1 METIRVYLDTMF
13 RSLPDTSEVRRAKE
27 ELLAM
32 MEDKYTEL
40 RSEGKSE
47 NEAIG
52 QVIAEF
58 GNAEELIRELE
69 LDSQASGRAD
79 ARSESRGY
87 DGPGARN
94 ESRDYDGPGARNES
108 RDYDGSGAENESG
121 AYDGPGAQNESRG
134 FSQTETREP
143 DREAENGLWLSMED
157 VRDYLMAFSSNNRLI
172 AIGVML
178 LIWSPAFSIMVEGF
192 PFLEFPGLTVLLLFV
207 AAGVVLCILAGTKRP
222 ELTELQNARIYLD
235 VDTEVYVRQGLE
247 QNKSVMPM
255 QIAAGVALCILSCIP
270 SVASESLFGNDI
282 GAGLMLFMVGV
293 GVCLFILAGTERQ
306 KYQILLNAQ

>member
-1 METIRVYLDTMF
+1 
-13 RSLPDTSEVRRAKE
+13 
-27 ELLAM
+27 
-32 MEDKYTEL
+32 
-40 RSEGKSE
+40 
-47 NEAIG
+47 
-52 QVIAEF
+52 
-58 GNAEELIRELE
+58 
-69 LDSQASGRAD
+69 
-79 ARSESRGY
+79 
-87 DGPGARN
+87 
-94 ESRDYDGPGARNES
+94 
-108 RDYDGSGAENESG
+108 
-121 AYDGPGAQNESRG
+121 
-134 FSQTETREP
+134 
-143 DREAENGLWLSMED
+143 MED

-306 KYQILLNAQ
+306 KYQILLNEQ

>member
-94 ESRDYDGPGARNES
+94 ESRDDDGPGARK
-108 RDYDGSGAENESG
+108 ESG

-247 QNKSVMPM
+247 QHKSVMPM

-306 KYQILLNAQ
+306 KYQILLNEQ

>member
-79 ARSESRGY
+79 ARKK
-87 DGPGARN
+87 
-94 ESRDYDGPGARNES
+94 SRDDDGPGARNES

-247 QNKSVMPM
+247 QHKSVMPM

-306 KYQILLNAQ
+306 KYQILLNEQ

>member
-79 ARSESRGY
+79 AR
-87 DGPGARN
+87 N
-94 ESRDYDGPGARNES
+94 ESRDYDGP
-108 RDYDGSGAENESG
+108 GAENESG

-247 QNKSVMPM
+247 QHKSVMPM

-306 KYQILLNAQ
+306 KYQILLNEQ

>member
-79 ARSESRGY
+79 ARKKSRDD

-94 ESRDYDGPGARNES
+94 ESRDYDGP
-108 RDYDGSGAENESG
+108 GAENESG
-121 AYDGPGAQNESRG
+121 AYDGPGAQNESRR

-247 QNKSVMPM
+247 QHKSVMPM

-306 KYQILLNAQ
+306 KYQILLNEQ

>member
-94 ESRDYDGPGARNES
+94 ESRDYDGPGARKAVITMGREQRMKAALMTGRERKTKAADSVRRKHGNPTG
-108 RDYDGSGAENESG
+108 RRRMDSGCPWRMCG
-121 AYDGPGAQNESRG
+121 
-134 FSQTETREP
+134 
-143 DREAENGLWLSMED
+143 
-157 VRDYLMAFSSNNRLI
+157 I
-172 AIGVML
+172 I
-178 LIWSPAFSIMVEGF
+178 
-192 PFLEFPGLTVLLLFV
+192 
-207 AAGVVLCILAGTKRP
+207 
-222 ELTELQNARIYLD
+222 
-235 VDTEVYVRQGLE
+235 
-247 QNKSVMPM
+247 
-255 QIAAGVALCILSCIP
+255 
-270 SVASESLFGNDI
+270 
-282 GAGLMLFMVGV
+282 
-293 GVCLFILAGTERQ
+293 
-306 KYQILLNAQ
+306 

>member
-79 ARSESRGY
+79 ARKKSRDD

-94 ESRDYDGPGARNES
+94 ESRDYDGP
-108 RDYDGSGAENESG
+108 GAENESG

-247 QNKSVMPM
+247 QHKSVMPM

-306 KYQILLNAQ
+306 KYQILLNEQ

>member
-79 ARSESRGY
+79 ARSESRG
-87 DGPGARN
+87 
-94 ESRDYDGPGARNES
+94 YDGPGARNES